1 MQFVGEYLRWKLLE
15 RIAPRGD
22 ERATSVL
29 AAKCCLGK
37 PTGESRVHDPCPDF
51 PTLRTE
57 MGDVLVMDLPVLPP
71 GYGLAGAEEL
81 AA

>member
-1 MQFVGEYLRWKLLE
+1 MQFVGENLRWKLLE

-37 PTGESRVHDPCPDF
+37 PTGESRVHDPCPDL
-51 PTLRTE
+51 PTLWTE
-57 MGDVLVMDLPVLPP
+57 MGDVLVMDLPVIPS

>member
-1 MQFVGEYLRWKLLE
+1 MQFVGENLRWKLLE

-29 AAKCCLGK
+29 AAKRCLGM
-37 PTGESRVHDPCPDF
+37 PSGESRVHDPCPDL
-51 PTLRTE
+51 PTLWAE
-57 MGDVLVMDLPVLPP
+57 MGDVLVVDLPVIPS

-81 AA
+81 TA

>member
-1 MQFVGEYLRWKLLE
+1 MQFVGENLRWKLLE

-29 AAKCCLGK
+29 AAKRSLGM
-37 PTGESRVHDPCPDF
+37 PSGESRVHNPCPDL
-51 PTLRTE
+51 PTLWAE
-57 MGDVLVMDLPVLPP
+57 MGDVLVVDLPVIPS
-71 GYGLAGAEEL
+71 GYGRAGAEEL